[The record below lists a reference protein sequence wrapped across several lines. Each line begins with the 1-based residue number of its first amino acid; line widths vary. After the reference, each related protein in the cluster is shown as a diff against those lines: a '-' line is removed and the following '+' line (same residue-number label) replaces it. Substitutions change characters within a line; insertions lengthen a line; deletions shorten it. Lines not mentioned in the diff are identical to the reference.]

1 MKNALVGIVMLVVVL
16 WGTGWFLAGHSYVNK
31 TTEPEVRVVTEHI
44 QAPSNAHLIDLMNYY
59 QTEAEKAR
67 KELWEKEKERGILAF
82 KVAIYKEMTGKDIE
96 VRIEQ

>member
-67 KELWEKEKERGILAF
+67 KELWEKENITFTTVSHFEEEYQNVLQEI
-82 KVAIYKEMTGKDIE
+82 
-96 VRIEQ
+96 